1 MQYLNENRAFIAF
14 SVYIKNYKEL
24 EFNELE
30 YQLKSEKGTSRTSPK
45 NKIKLKIKIKVEKDR
60 KKKNCN
66 REDQQKPKVVSL
78 KRPIRRLLWRSH
90 RL

>member
-45 NKIKLKIKIKVEKDR
+45 NKIKLKIKIKVEKNR
-60 KKKNCN
+60 KKKSAIEKINKN
-66 REDQQKPKVVSL
+66 QKLSP
-78 KRPIRRLLWRSH
+78 
-90 RL
+90 